1 MNFGFGELVIVF
13 LVVLLV
19 FGAGRIPKIARDLG
33 MGIREFKGAMSGNI
47 ADADDKKA
55 SPSKRARKKK
65 THSA

>member
-47 ADADDKKA
+47 ADADDKKS
-55 SPSKRARKKK
+55 SPAKRTRKKK